1 MNGSWER
8 IYTKH
13 GRVQLDVLDTA
24 IQAADI
30 FIENGFED
38 ILDLGC
44 GTGRHTLLLAD
55 RGFNVHACDIS
66 ETGIKMTRELIED
79 SGLSNV
85 TYSIQDMYNLNLDSN
100 TQDGI
105 LCIWVQGHGI
115 REEISKG
122 IREAYRV
129 LKKGGIFYTDFVTSD
144 DSTYG
149 IGDEIAPD
157 TFVGGRP
164 GEEGIPHYYTTV
176 EELKELFDIF
186 DEVKIEN
193 KIYRFNDNEGNTHEI
208 NAAVVI
214 AKKVIA

>member
-30 FIENGFED
+30 FDKNELEN

-44 GTGRHTLLLAD
+44 GTGRHTLLLVD

-66 ETGIKMTRELIED
+66 ETGIKMTRELIEN

-85 TYSIQDMYNLNLDSN
+85 SYSTQDMYNLNLDSD
-100 TQDGI
+100 TLDGI

-115 REEISKG
+115 REEIAQG

-129 LKKGGIFYTDFVTSD
+129 LIKGGIFYTDFVTKD

-164 GEEGIPHYYTTV
+164 GEEGIPHYYTTI
-176 EELKELFDIF
+176 EELKELFEIF
-186 DEVKIEN
+186 DEVSIED
-193 KIYRFNDNEGNTHEI
+193 KVYRFNDNEENTHEI
-208 NAAVVI
+208 IAAVVI
-214 AKKVIA
+214 AKK

>member
-30 FIENGFED
+30 FDKNELEN

-44 GTGRHTLLLAD
+44 GTGRHTLLLVD

-66 ETGIKMTRELIED
+66 ETGIKMTRELIEN

-85 TYSIQDMYNLNLDSN
+85 SYSTQDMYNLNLDSD
-100 TQDGI
+100 TLDGI

-115 REEISKG
+115 REEIAQG

-129 LKKGGIFYTDFVTSD
+129 LIKGGIFYTDFVTKD

-176 EELKELFDIF
+176 EELKELFEIF
-186 DEVKIEN
+186 DEVTIKD

-208 NAAVVI
+208 IAAVVI
-214 AKKVIA
+214 AKK

>member
-30 FIENGFED
+30 FDKNELEN

-66 ETGIKMTRELIED
+66 ETGIKMTRELIEN

-85 TYSIQDMYNLNLDSN
+85 SYSTQDMYNLNLDSD
-100 TQDGI
+100 TLDGI

-115 REEISKG
+115 REEIAQG

-129 LKKGGIFYTDFVTSD
+129 LIKGGIFYTDFVTKD

-164 GEEGIPHYYTTV
+164 GEEGIPHYYTTI
-176 EELKELFDIF
+176 EELKELFEIF
-186 DEVKIEN
+186 DEVSIED
-193 KIYRFNDNEGNTHEI
+193 KVYRFNDNEENTHEI
-208 NAAVVI
+208 IAAVVI
-214 AKKVIA
+214 AKK

>member
-30 FIENGFED
+30 FCKNGFKK

-55 RGFNVHACDIS
+55 RGINVHACDIS
-66 ETGIKMTRELIED
+66 ETGIKMTRELIEN

-85 TYSIQDMYNLNLDSN
+85 SYSIQDMYNLNLDSGSL
-100 TQDGI
+100 DGI

-115 REEISKG
+115 REEIAKG

-129 LKKGGIFYTDFVTSD
+129 LIKGGIFYTDFVTTD

-149 IGDEIAPD
+149 IGDEIAPH
-157 TFVGGRP
+157 TFVGGRT